1 MLGQL
6 LYRDFCFFSGTFQA
20 KLLTGNYMLH
30 FQAKLLTGNYM
41 LHFQAKLLTGNY
53 MLNFQAK
60 LLAGNYMD
68 KTFSQKI
75 CSEF

>member
-1 MLGQL
+1 MLAMLGQL
-6 LYRDFCFFSGTFQA
+6 LYRDFCFFSGT
-20 KLLTGNYMLH
+20 